1 VVGERLE
8 LYIGGRVEILATT
21 AHESAHSSATT
32 RSNSLVDTSQLLSQ
46 GVGKANLLRLR
57 DTDREHRVKG
67 VSSLPR

>member
-1 VVGERLE
+1 VVSERVE
-8 LYIGGRVEILATT
+8 LYIGGRVEIL

-46 GVGKANLLRLR
+46 GAGKANLLRLR
-57 DTDREHRVKG
+57 DTDREHRAKG